1 MKVQVVLLIGCLATS
16 FAVRSQKNFIRTYYD
31 KWFPHN
37 KSIQLAQLHEER
49 DSLKLLIDSLYSVQG
64 IAIDKINALK
74 KESVTLKGELVQANI
89 QQKILTDSI
98 EKQQKHLID
107 SIQSLQFYI
116 VNCTEELITKSG
128 EEFPTIVNT
137 CKWRNLVFIET
148 GVPDGK
154 GRYGWESQI
163 FSEHSGGLHSIS
175 KADLFITSQLDQL
188 LSLINKR
195 LEEDFLVLKE
205 TEPLC
210 FDRNKNFSPFKF
222 EDFRISLAENGTMNF
237 EVLYQLPE
245 NCFEINAASASF
257 MMKELRPYLKNAVVP
272 K

>member
-1 MKVQVVLLIGCLATS
+1 MKVQVVLLIGCIATS
-16 FAVRSQKNFIRTYYD
+16 FAVSGQKNFIRTYYD

-74 KESVTLKGELVQANI
+74 KESVALKGELINATNQR
-89 QQKILTDSI
+89 KILADSI

-116 VNCTEELITKSG
+116 VNCTEELITKAG

-137 CKWRNLVFIET
+137 CKWRDFVFIET
-148 GVPDGK
+148 GVPDTK
-154 GRYGWESQI
+154 GRYSWESQI
-163 FSEHSGGLHSIS
+163 FKQYSGDLHSIA
-175 KADLFITSQLDQL
+175 KTDLFIPNQLDQL
-188 LSLINKR
+188 LALINKR

-210 FDRNKNFSPFKF
+210 FDRKKNFIPFKF
-222 EDFRISLAENGTMNF
+222 DDFRISLAENGTMNF

-257 MMKELRPYLKNAVVP
+257 MMKELRPFLKSTVVS